1 MASETVLKSV
11 NNPYD
16 AELMKEA
23 QRCIMA
29 ALAHTRTTKILL
41 VDKNYDVSIV
51 PTAELPSQALR
62 AIANLLGLMAQQQPI
77 VLITQKREFSTQEA
91 ANFLNV
97 SRPFVI
103 KEIENGRLHCR
114 KVGRHRRVEF
124 DELLR
129 YQKALRDKSH
139 TALKQLRDLSQELGL
154 GY

>member
-1 MASETVLKSV
+1 MDRETVYEAVS
-11 NNPYD
+11 NPHD

-29 ALAHTRTTKILL
+29 SLARSRTTKILL
-41 VDKNYDVSIV
+41 VDKNNDVANAN
-51 PTAELPSQALR
+51 TAELSSQVLR
-62 AIANLLGLMAQQQPI
+62 AIASLLGLMAQQQPI

-103 KEIENGRLHCR
+103 KEIENGRLLCH

-124 DELLR
+124 DELVR
-129 YQKALRDKSH
+129 YQKVLGYKSH
-139 TALKQLRDLSQELGL
+139 TALEQLRDLSQELGL